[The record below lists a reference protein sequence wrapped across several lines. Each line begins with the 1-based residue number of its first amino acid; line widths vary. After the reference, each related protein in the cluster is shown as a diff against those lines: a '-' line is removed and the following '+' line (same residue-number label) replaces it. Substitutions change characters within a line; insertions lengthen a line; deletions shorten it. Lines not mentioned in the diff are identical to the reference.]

1 MRAVSQFQSV
11 FSFLTLSAR
20 VALAADLTNLPSA
33 LQSFSADIFPD
44 LKTIAVD
51 VWNHPE
57 IGLSE
62 HHAHDLVV
70 DYFSQKDEWKVTPH
84 AYGLRTAWKLETEFR
99 PPATPP
105 KAKLPVIGFLAEY
118 DGLIGIGHAC
128 GHNHILLN
136 GLAAAI
142 LTKRALVHFGT
153 PAKIVVVGTP
163 DEENTGSKYLLN
175 QSGAFDGVDV
185 WLMAHPT
192 SANAI
197 QPMNARINALT
208 RFVGANHTDVVRK
221 AYEAL
226 VLVRD
231 QVAGAQGV
239 PGTLSSV
246 VAVEDVGMFA
256 SNIVQSQIS
265 LGISGTTVDAVTQ
278 LVSSILDDTYPGVT
292 FVASEDT
299 TSSAP
304 STNVNLTVFGPG
316 GHSSENTKSPLVL
329 TIETFR
335 ALTSSTPTTPKG
347 PVAFYLPGNTTSPVL
362 DITFN
367 IRTRYTHDLAAVLSF
382 VENLVSPISSSITTD
397 TPYPALEVTPFLPQ
411 IFQSIMSQPLYGS
424 QAFPISTFAPASTD
438 ASWIQDAEV
447 DPLTNALV
455 RAGKIVF
462 HPNFSICDP
471 NGGICAFNHEPRFRD
486 VAGTEYSY
494 AQTEKIARGLA
505 DLAVR
510 LLDDHELMRNATA
523 ILRG

>member
-1 MRAVSQFQSV
+1 MRPVSQFQRV
-11 FSFLTLSAR
+11 FSFLALSGR
-20 VALAADLTNLPSA
+20 VALAADLTNISSA
-33 LQSFSADIFPD
+33 LQSFSAEIFPD
-44 LKTIAVD
+44 LKTIGAD
-51 VWNHPE
+51 A
-57 IGLSE
+57 LTT
-62 HHAHDLVV
+62 
-70 DYFSQKDEWKVTPH
+70 FQKKDEWKVTPH
-84 AYGLRTAWKLETEFR
+84 AYGLPTAWKLETEFR

-136 GLAAAI
+136 GLAAAV
-142 LTKRALVHFGT
+142 LARRALAHFGT
-153 PAKIVVVGTP
+153 PAKVVVVGTP
-163 DEENTGSKYLLN
+163 DEENTGSKYLLT

-208 RFVGANHTDVVRK
+208 RFAGANHTDVVRK

-231 QVAGAQGV
+231 QVAQGV

-265 LGISGTTVDAVTQ
+265 LGISGTTVDAVRE

-304 STNVNLTVFGPG
+304 STNVNLTVFGSG

-335 ALTSSTPTTPKG
+335 ALTSSTPNSPKV
-347 PVAFYLPGNTTSPVL
+347 PVTFYLPGNTTSSVL

-367 IRTRYTHDLAAVLSF
+367 IRTRHTPDLAAVLSF

-424 QAFPISTFAPASTD
+424 QAFPISTFAPASTG
-438 ASWIQDAEV
+438 ASWIQGAEV
-447 DPLTNALV
+447 DPITNALV
-455 RAGKIVF
+455 RAGKVVF
-462 HPNFSICDP
+462 HPNFSICNPD
-471 NGGICAFNHEPRFRD
+471 GGMCAFNHEPRFRE

-494 AQTEKIARGLA
+494 AQTERVARGLA
-505 DLAVR
+505 ELAPAAVTMPVPPSTPTPT
-510 LLDDHELMRNATA
+510 LT
-523 ILRG
+523 